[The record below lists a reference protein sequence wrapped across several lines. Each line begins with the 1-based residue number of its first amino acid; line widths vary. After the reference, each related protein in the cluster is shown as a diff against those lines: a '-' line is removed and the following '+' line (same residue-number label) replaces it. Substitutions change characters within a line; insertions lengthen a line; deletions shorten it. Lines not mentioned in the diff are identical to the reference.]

1 MFWIIRLFF
10 RFLLGIWRFFWRLV
24 WTVVILLLIA
34 FGVVW
39 YLSGDFHS
47 AVNQVEK
54 MSQIGQGGWN
64 QWQET
69 GTLEV
74 LSQTDS
80 HQHAEGKWLRPQ
92 LAFILSLKWMRPSKV
107 PMQKP

>member
-10 RFLLGIWRFFWRLV
+10 RFLLGIWRFFWHLV

-39 YLSGDFHS
+39 YLTGDFHS
-47 AVNQVEK
+47 AINQVEK
-54 MSQIGQGGWN
+54 MSKIGQGGWN
-64 QWQET
+64 QWKET

-80 HQHAEGKWLRPQ
+80 H
-92 LAFILSLKWMRPSKV
+92 
-107 PMQKP
+107 